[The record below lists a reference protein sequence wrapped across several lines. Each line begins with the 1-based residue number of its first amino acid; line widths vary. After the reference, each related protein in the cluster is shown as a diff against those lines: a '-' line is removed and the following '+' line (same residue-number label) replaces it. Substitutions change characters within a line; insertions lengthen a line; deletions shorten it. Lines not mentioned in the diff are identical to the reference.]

1 MKTGIALP
9 LETFEI
15 DGEGLLRWIRRIDGS
30 RFETIAVTDEI
41 VSPMFESL
49 STLAAAAAMTRD
61 VQLMTTVIAGPT
73 RDTAILAKQAASID
87 ALSGG
92 RLSLG
97 LGVGEFVEDFEIVGV
112 DMRTRGRRF
121 DEQLSMLKRI
131 WSGDP
136 MGESGRPIGPPPV
149 RRGGPELLI
158 GGWAPP
164 AVSRIGRFAD
174 GLVDAVLS
182 EDMLSDRTYRL
193 AEQSWKE
200 HQRPGKPRFVNN
212 VYFALGQDAQD
223 GIDSY
228 LQKSYA
234 GTQEYDLT
242 KIRMVI
248 PATDSAIREMLQ
260 RLESIGVDELI
271 FHPVSPQIDQ
281 IDRLEQ
287 ALG

>member
-9 LETFEI
+9 LETFEL
-15 DGEGLLRWIRRIDGS
+15 DGEGLLEWIRRIEGS

-49 STLAAAAAMTRD
+49 STLAAAAALTRD

-97 LGVGEFVEDFEIVGV
+97 LGVGELVEDFNVVGV
-112 DMRTRGRRF
+112 DMRTRGKRF

-136 MGESGRPIGPPPV
+136 MGESGRSIGPPPV
-149 RRGGPELLI
+149 RPGGPELLI

-164 AVSRIGRFAD
+164 AVNRIGRFAD

-182 EDMLSDRTYRL
+182 ADMLSDRTYRL

-200 HQRPGKPRFVNN
+200 HQRSGKPRFVNN
-212 VYFALGQDAQD
+212 VYFALGPEAQD
-223 GIDSY
+223 GIESH
-228 LQKSYA
+228 LRKSYA
-234 GTQEYDLT
+234 GTQEYDLEKMRT
-242 KIRMVI
+242 VI
-248 PATDSAIREMLQ
+248 SATDAAIREMVQ
-260 RLESIGVDELI
+260 RLASIGVDELI
-271 FHPVSPQIDQ
+271 FHPVSPRLDQ
-281 IDRLEQ
+281 VDRLEH